1 MTQHIK
7 DSFSQIFS
15 FTRVYWSDCRC
26 GTKNWC
32 PWSKHMTCNQR
43 VTLYQALVRSLGSPK
58 TALNLLHVWG
68 RKVVV
73 SFKNNFGFVKCVSY
87 KTKSCNCVSVVLTIP
102 PHYPS
107 LFVKLAHMLSGGRFK
122 SAQQLTE
129 VLSTPEELSFAAD
142 FDQVS
147 SFGLGGTFPDNF
159 ACCGNRNLKVSGD
172 TRVALSVHTCYIFMS
187 DLRWFGFSSLALRL
201 KTLIIGTF
209 IWWCWNWVLSCCT
222 NI

>member
-26 GTKNWC
+26 GAKNWF
-32 PWSKHMTCNQR
+32 PWSKHMTCSQR

-87 KTKSCNCVSVVLTIP
+87 KTKSCNCVSVVLTIL
-102 PHYPS
+102 HTTHHCLLNWHICCLEVDLNLHSSWLRCS
-107 LFVKLAHMLSGGRFK
+107 LHQRSYHSLLTSIKFPLLASEARF
-122 SAQQLTE
+122 
-129 VLSTPEELSFAAD
+129 
-142 FDQVS
+142 
-147 SFGLGGTFPDNF
+147 
-159 ACCGNRNLKVSGD
+159 
-172 TRVALSVHTCYIFMS
+172 
-187 DLRWFGFSSLALRL
+187 
-201 KTLIIGTF
+201 LIILHVVETGTWRSLG
-209 IWWCWNWVLSCCT
+209 IHV
-222 NI
+222 

>member
-32 PWSKHMTCNQR
+32 PWSKHMTSQR

-73 SFKNNFGFVKCVSY
+73 SFTTTLALSSVCH
-87 KTKSCNCVSVVLTIP
+87 TKLNHVIVCLWSW
-102 PHYPS
+102 PS
-107 LFVKLAHMLSGGRFK
+107 LHTTHHCLLNWHICCLEVDLNLHSSWLRCSLHQRSYHSLLTSIKFPLLASEARF
-122 SAQQLTE
+122 
-129 VLSTPEELSFAAD
+129 
-142 FDQVS
+142 
-147 SFGLGGTFPDNF
+147 
-159 ACCGNRNLKVSGD
+159 
-172 TRVALSVHTCYIFMS
+172 
-187 DLRWFGFSSLALRL
+187 
-201 KTLIIGTF
+201 LIILHVVETGTWRSLG
-209 IWWCWNWVLSCCT
+209 IHV
-222 NI
+222 